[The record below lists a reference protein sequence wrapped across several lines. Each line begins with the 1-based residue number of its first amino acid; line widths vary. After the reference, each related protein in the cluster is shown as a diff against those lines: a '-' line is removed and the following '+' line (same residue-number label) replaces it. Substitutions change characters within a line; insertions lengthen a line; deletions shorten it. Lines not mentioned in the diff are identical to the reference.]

1 MMPMVT
7 SISLP
12 RETLSPCLNIGIAMG
27 YAHPDYRLEG
37 TILEIIIRDKQVK
50 AKVVKPPFVPKD
62 WAQTN

>member
-1 MMPMVT
+1 
-7 SISLP
+7 
-12 RETLSPCLNIGIAMG
+12 MG

-37 TILEIIIRDKQVK
+37 TILEIIVRDKPVK